1 MTVTDAMGYWKWLIH
16 KFKAVCQ
23 LLRCLALE
31 MRQSFRQNPF
41 ASAFAR
47 CFIVLATGFFGIICL
62 ARLILSWPFI
72 LRFVIAL
79 IAAFFWLS
87 YLAYTLETCTKED
100 DP

>member
-1 MTVTDAMGYWKWLIH
+1 MGYWEWLIH

-31 MRQSFRQNPF
+31 MRQSFRQNPL

-47 CFIVLATGFFGIICL
+47 CFAVLVSGFFGVIYLACL
-62 ARLILSWPFI
+62 IKILSWPFI
-72 LRFVIAL
+72 LKFAILVMAV
-79 IAAFFWLS
+79 FFWLS
-87 YLAYTLETCTKED
+87 YLVYTLETCLTED